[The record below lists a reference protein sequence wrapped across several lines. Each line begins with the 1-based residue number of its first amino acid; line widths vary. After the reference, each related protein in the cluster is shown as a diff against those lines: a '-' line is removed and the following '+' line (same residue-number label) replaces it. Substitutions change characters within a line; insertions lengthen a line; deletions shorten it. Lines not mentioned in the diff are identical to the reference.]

1 MSVIIDLG
9 LFEPEPKSF
18 ISLEMTNSDNSLMF
32 LATTTVIY
40 FLFWVKNE
48 DKVKF

>member
-1 MSVIIDLG
+1 MSVIVDLG
-9 LFEPEPKSF
+9 HFKPEPKSF
-18 ISLEMTNSDNSLMF
+18 ISLEMTNSDNFLMF

-40 FLFWVKNE
+40 FLFRVKNE